1 VSGPAGTTTAPAAGS
16 LAELV
21 GQRSGPVELDVVRA
35 ARRRGR
41 PRVLAVTTGL
51 SLALLGVVCFS
62 VTVGSFPIPV
72 LDVPGILL
80 GFGDSDTTFIV
91 NELRL
96 PRIVCGILVGL
107 AFGVSGAI
115 FQSLVQNELAS
126 PDIIGITAG
135 ASTAAVLMIVV
146 VGASATQ
153 LSLAALVGA
162 GATALAIYLLAYRTG
177 VTGYRLILVG
187 IGFAAGLGAVT
198 SYLVLRAELD
208 ELQRANVWLIG
219 SLNGR
224 GWEQVGPL
232 AVVVAVLVPA
242 AVLLR
247 HALRGL
253 QLGDDTAIGI
263 GVRVNQAKVAI
274 LLVGVALAAFATA
287 AAGPVA
293 FVAFVSAP
301 IARRLLGNG
310 DVALL
315 TAGLFGALLLTS
327 ADVVA
332 RLGIGGFELPV
343 GILTGIL
350 GAPYLVWLLI
360 QTNRSST
367 GD

>member
-1 VSGPAGTTTAPAAGS
+1 MSAPVISPGPRRS
-16 LAELV
+16 LADLV
-21 GQRSGPVELDVVRA
+21 EQSSGAADLDVVRA

-41 PRVLAVTTGL
+41 PRVMAVTTAIG
-51 SLALLGVVCFS
+51 LALFAVVCAS
-62 VTVGSFPIPV
+62 VSIGDFPIPV
-72 LDVPGILL
+72 LDVPGILVGL
-80 GFGDSDTTFIV
+80 GAPDVTFIV

-96 PRIVCGILVGL
+96 PRVVCGLLVGM
-107 AFGVSGAI
+107 AFGMSGAI

-153 LSLAALVGA
+153 LSLAALAGA
-162 GATALAIYLLAYRTG
+162 GATALAIYLLSYRKG
-177 VTGYRLILVG
+177 VTGYRLILIG
-187 IGFAAGLGAVT
+187 IGFAAGLGAIT

-224 GWEQVGPL
+224 GWEQVTPL
-232 AVVVAVLVPA
+232 AAVMAFLVPA
-242 AVLLR
+242 ALLLR

-253 QLGDDTAIGI
+253 QLGDDTATGI
-263 GVRVNQAKVAI
+263 GVRVNRAKVAI
-274 LLVGVALAAFATA
+274 LLTGVALAGFATA

-301 IARRLLGNG
+301 ISRRLLGNG

-315 TAGLFGALLLTS
+315 TSGLFGALLLTF
-327 ADVVA
+327 ADLVA
-332 RLGIGGFELPV
+332 RLGVGGYELPV
-343 GILTGIL
+343 GILTGIF

>member
-1 VSGPAGTTTAPAAGS
+1 MNGPTVVAPARAS
-16 LAELV
+16 LADLV
-21 GQRSGPVELDVVRA
+21 GQGPAAADLHAVRA

-41 PRVLAVTTGL
+41 PRVMAVISALA
-51 SLALLGVVCFS
+51 SALVAVVCVS
-62 VTVGSFPIPV
+62 LTVGSFPVPV
-72 LDVPGILL
+72 LDVPAILL
-80 GFGDSDTTFIV
+80 GYGTPDVTFIV

-96 PRIVCGILVGL
+96 PRVVCGVLVGL

-153 LSLAALVGA
+153 LSLGALA
-162 GATALAIYLLAYRTG
+162 GASLTALAIYLLSYRKG
-177 VTGYRLILVG
+177 VTGYRLILIG

-224 GWEQVGPL
+224 GWDQVGPL
-232 AVVVAVLVPA
+232 GVVMAVLLPGA
-242 AVLLR
+242 LLLR
-247 HALRGL
+247 HALRAL
-253 QLGDDTAIGI
+253 QLGDDAATGI
-263 GVRVNQAKVAI
+263 GVRVNAAKLSI
-274 LLVGVALAAFATA
+274 LLIGVALAAFATA

-315 TAGLFGALLLTS
+315 TAGLCGALLLAF
-327 ADVVA
+327 ADLVS
-332 RLGIGGFELPV
+332 RIGIGGIELPV

-360 QTNRSST
+360 RTNRSST

>member
-1 VSGPAGTTTAPAAGS
+1 MSGTAPAQTARTS
-16 LAELV
+16 LADLV
-21 GQRSGPVELDVVRA
+21 GRGAGADDLRTVRA

-41 PRVLAVTTGL
+41 PRVVAVVTGL
-51 SLALLGVVCFS
+51 LLAIVVVACVS
-62 VTVGSFPIPV
+62 MTVGSFPIPV
-72 LDVPGILL
+72 LDVPSILL
-80 GFGDSDTTFIV
+80 GHGDQQTTFIV

-96 PRIVCGILVGL
+96 PRIVCGLLVGV

-146 VGASATQ
+146 VGASATE

-162 GATALAIYLLAYRTG
+162 GLTALAIYLLSYRQG
-177 VTGYRLILVG
+177 VTGYRLILIG

-232 AVVVAVLVPA
+232 ALVVAVLVPG

-247 HALRGL
+247 RALRAL
-253 QLGDDTAIGI
+253 QLGDDAATGI
-263 GVRVNQAKVAI
+263 GVRVNPAKVAI
-274 LLVGVALAAFATA
+274 LLIGVALAAFATA

-301 IARRLLGNG
+301 IARRMLGNG
-310 DVALL
+310 DVALVSS
-315 TAGLFGALLLTS
+315 GLFGALLLTF
-327 ADVVA
+327 ADLVA
-332 RLGIGGFELPV
+332 RLGIADNELPV
-343 GILTGIL
+343 GVLTGIF

-360 QTNRSST
+360 KTNRSST